1 MFLVLGS
8 VLSMVLLIAA
18 MLLTLELGRRLGMRR
33 VQQDATATDKGSAA
47 VEGAVFGLMGL
58 LIAFAFSGGIS
69 RLDIRRDL
77 KLKEA
82 NALGTAW
89 LRLDLLSPDDR
100 SALQADFRR
109 YLDLRLADARASVF
123 RPDPAVQEAQQK
135 IWVRAIAAARAAPDN
150 RVATVLLPA
159 INEMFDVASAHY
171 VAVQNHPP
179 LLIYLLLLVLAL
191 VCSLLAGHGMA
202 GNRKRNWT
210 HTLCFVGSLLLALY
224 VIIDLEFPRHGLIRI
239 DSFDRVLVELRH
251 SWQP

>member
-1 MFLVLGS
+1 
-8 VLSMVLLIAA
+8 MVVLIAA
-18 MLLTLELGRRLGMRR
+18 MLLALELGRRLGIRR
-33 VQQDATATDKGSAA
+33 LQQDATEADKGSAA

-58 LIAFAFSGGIS
+58 LIAFAFSGGIT

-89 LRLDLLSPDDR
+89 LRLDLLSAEDR

-109 YLDLRLADARASVF
+109 YLDLRLADARDSAF
-123 RPDPAVQEAQQK
+123 RPDPALQETQRK
-135 IWVRAIAAARAAPDN
+135 IWARAVAAAQAAPDN

-159 INEMFDVASAHY
+159 INEMFDIASAHY
-171 VAVQNHPP
+171 VAVQTHPP

-191 VCSLLAGHGMA
+191 VCSLLAGYGMA
-202 GNRKRNWT
+202 GNPKRNWT
-210 HTLCFVGSLLLALY
+210 RTLCFVGSLLLALY
-224 VIIDLEFPRHGLIRI
+224 VIVDLEFPRHGLIRI
-239 DSFDRVLVELRH
+239 DSFDRVLVELRN

>member
-1 MFLVLGS
+1 MFLILGS

-18 MLLTLELGRRLGMRR
+18 MLLTLELGRRLGIRR
-33 VQQDATATDKGSAA
+33 RQQDASEADKGSAA

-109 YLDLRLADARASVF
+109 YLDLRLADARGSAF
-123 RPDPAVQEAQQK
+123 RPDPALQEEQRK
-135 IWVRAIAAARAAPDN
+135 IWARAIAAAQAAPDN

-159 INEMFDVASAHY
+159 INEMFDIASAHY
-171 VAVQNHPP
+171 VAVQTHPP

-191 VCSLLAGHGMA
+191 LCSLLAGYGMA
-202 GNRKRNWT
+202 GNRERNWT
-210 HTLCFVGSLLLALY
+210 RTLCFVGSLLLALY
-224 VIIDLEFPRHGLIRI
+224 VIVDLEFPRHGLIRI
-239 DSFDRVLVELRH
+239 DSFDRVLVELRN

>member
-8 VLSMVLLIAA
+8 VLSMVVLIAA
-18 MLLTLELGRRLGMRR
+18 MLSTFELGWRLGIRRL
-33 VQQDATATDKGSAA
+33 QQDAGEADKGSAA

-58 LIAFAFSGGIS
+58 LIAFAFSGGIT

-89 LRLDLLSPDDR
+89 LRLDLLSPGDR

-109 YLDLRLADARASVF
+109 YLDLRLADAHGSAF
-123 RPDPAVQEAQQK
+123 RPDPALQEAQRK
-135 IWVRAIAAARAAPDN
+135 IWARAIAAAQAAPDN

-159 INEMFDVASAHY
+159 INDMFDIASAHY
-171 VAVQNHPP
+171 VAVQTHPP

-191 VCSLLAGHGMA
+191 VCSLLAGYGMA

-210 HTLCFVGSLLLALY
+210 RTLCFVGSLLLALY
-224 VIIDLEFPRHGLIRI
+224 VIVDLEFPRHGLIRV
-239 DSFDRVLVELRH
+239 DSFDRVLVELRN